1 MKKNKVIA
9 KLKERLGQA
18 SPSTSETDIRVEGF
32 VYPPMAAPKATRA
45 CQNLSF
51 ASKKTFALIFQNGIK
66 TITIAFTLLIG
77 FTALAETV
85 FGPNQAVNPDFE
97 IWMEGKPA
105 DWMGMANPA
114 DSSRISADSSFKVN
128 GKSSLKLEIPAK
140 GNANIQTTKGIPVE
154 AGTKYLFSLSYRSEG
169 FGEKGKYSGVDSSAR
184 LMWIDGAGKEI
195 SPGGILAF
203 PYHAVPDW
211 DLRDTI
217 ATAPNNAASV
227 IISIGMGNNS
237 EKQTGKAIPSTL
249 WIDAVRLLR
258 YSPPPDPEVAK
269 RKVEK
274 IVEGGWDNSIVKSYD
289 LTSLRHGKFAV
300 IATDS
305 SAADGNCLRAL
316 TTEGKGLISHSPYFT
331 SPRPGL
337 YRAVLRA
344 RTDVKDGNI
353 LLGSLGISSE
363 NSSSRG
369 GLSIKTGDFTAPG
382 KYQDFSIDFILRA
395 NGYWYFVVDTEGKAE
410 WFADTLRV
418 YPLKYFSD
426 DEMLGIF
433 PGMEGTV
440 PDNLVPGATGPSS
453 ALVLAGPYYDYWRIA
468 DALHIGQIPVTP
480 VFIRGGRNQTFL
492 NFPETAEEL
501 FKHRLLVFC
510 DVDIQSL
517 SLKQKKMIL
526 EFVSRGGGLVLL
538 GGHKAFDRGG
548 IRNSLLADLLPV
560 SFRPSEDMPFAGRGQ
575 STALVKG
582 SAHPTTEFMK
592 MDLKPV
598 CFWWHS
604 TKAKEGA
611 TTLLSLDKGDPAVV
625 VGAFGKGRV
634 ACVLMTCHGDPATG
648 ENPFWNWPAWPVFLR
663 DLCWW
668 ITGKEDRK
676 FE

>member
-1 MKKNKVIA
+1 MNIS
-9 KLKERLGQA
+9 LKTL
-18 SPSTSETDIRVEGF
+18 
-32 VYPPMAAPKATRA
+32 
-45 CQNLSF
+45 
-51 ASKKTFALIFQNGIK
+51 ALIFRNGIK
-66 TITIAFTLLIG
+66 AITVAFTFLLG
-77 FTALAETV
+77 VTALAETV

-97 IWMEGKPA
+97 NWVEGKPA
-105 DWMGMANPA
+105 DWTVRANPA
-114 DSSRISADSSFKVN
+114 DSSRISADASSKVN
-128 GKSSLKLEIPAK
+128 GKTSLKLEIPAK
-140 GNANIQTTKGIPVE
+140 GNANIQTMKVIPVE
-154 AGTKYLFSLSYRSEG
+154 AGAKYLFSLSYRSEG

-184 LMWIDGAGKEI
+184 LMWLDGAGKEI
-195 SPGGILAF
+195 YAGGILAF

-217 ATAPNNAASV
+217 ATAPDNAAGA
-227 IISIGMGNNS
+227 IISFGMGNNS
-237 EKQTGKAIPSTL
+237 EKQSGKTIPSTL

-258 YSPPPDPEVAK
+258 YYPPPDPEAAK
-269 RKVEK
+269 KKVEK

-300 IATDS
+300 IANDS
-305 SAADGNCLRAL
+305 SATDGSCLRAL
-316 TTEGKGLISHSPYFT
+316 TTEGKGLIAHSPYFT

-344 RTDVKDGNI
+344 RTDGKDGGT
-353 LLGSLGISSE
+353 LLGSIGIASE

-369 GLSIKTGDFTAPG
+369 GLSIKTGDFSAPG
-382 KYQDFSIDFILRA
+382 KYQDFSVDFILRA
-395 NGYWYFVVDTEGKAE
+395 SGWWDFVIGTEGTAE
-410 WFADTLRV
+410 WFADTVRV

-426 DEMLGIF
+426 REMLEIF

-440 PDNLVPGATGPSS
+440 PEKLVPGTTAPCSV
-453 ALVLAGPYYDYWRIA
+453 LVFAGPYYDYWHIA
-468 DALHIGQIPVTP
+468 DALHIGQMPITP

-501 FKHRLLVFC
+501 FKHRLLVMC

-526 EFVSRGGGLVLL
+526 EFVSRGGGLILL

-548 IRNSLLADLLPV
+548 VQNSLLADLLPV

-575 STALVKG
+575 SATLVKG
-582 SAHPTTEFMK
+582 PAHPTTEFMK
-592 MDLKPV
+592 MDSKPV
-598 CFWWHS
+598 CYWWHS
-604 TKAKEGA
+604 AKANDGA
-611 TTLLSLDKGDPAVV
+611 AILLSLDKGDPAVV
-625 VGAFGKGRV
+625 TGTFGKGRV

-648 ENPFWNWPAWPVFLR
+648 ENPFWSWNAWPVFLR

-668 ITGKEDRK
+668 STGREDGR